1 MANLNGLHRSI
12 NVPAVVNVL
21 LFATDN
27 KTVLFPADASMLNQK
42 DIVKSLLPKEKFEVL
57 LVEIS

>member
-1 MANLNGLHRSI
+1 MK
-12 NVPAVVNVL
+12 VPAVVKLL

-27 KTVLFPADASMLNQK
+27 KTVFLPVDASMLNQK
-42 DIVKSLLPKEKFEVL
+42 DNVKSLLPREKSEVL